1 MPQVR
6 RVRRI
11 IRKIDP
17 WTVLKVSFALY
28 TVMGLA
34 LVLGAIIFWSFVS
47 AAGIPNFV
55 ENTLNDIGFR
65 ESTADPLVPD
75 SEFMFKLVAFLGV
88 AFTVMMTGITTL
100 GAVMYNLISD
110 VVGGLE
116 VVVLEESFNAP
127 VKAAT
132 PNRPVRQVASW
143 KAPPPKTGENE
154 LPSETS
160 VQEPASAGA
169 EISDQAPAK
178 APASTSG

>member
-1 MPQVR
+1 MAQVR

-28 TVMGLA
+28 AVMGLA
-34 LVLGAIIFWSFVS
+34 LVLGGIIFWSFVT
-47 AAGIPNFV
+47 AAGYPTFI
-55 ENTLNDIGFR
+55 EDSLASIGLR
-65 ESTADPLVPD
+65 DAAAGPLVPTND
-75 SEFMFKLVAFLGV
+75 YMFRLAAFLGV

-127 VKAAT
+127 VTAA
-132 PNRPVRQVASW
+132 NRPVRQVLSW
-143 KAPPPKTGENE
+143 QTAP
-154 LPSETS
+154 STS
-160 VQEPASAGA
+160 DSVAATPAES
-169 EISDQAPAK
+169 PTK
-178 APASTSG
+178 APAATGR

>member
-65 ESTADPLVPD
+65 ETTADPLVPD

-100 GAVMYNLISD
+100 AAVMYNLISD

-132 PNRPVRQVASW
+132 PNRPVRQVASFH
-143 KAPPPKTGENE
+143 AAPPKTGEGTAVGDAAQE
-154 LPSETS
+154 ARPSST
-160 VQEPASAGA
+160 AAA
-169 EISDQAPAK
+169 DK
-178 APASTSG
+178 TPASTSG